1 MESNTFIQGK
11 CIQCIVREAGDFYIE
26 PPKVNDLT
34 DEDSGEKDTETGL
47 HPCSLSGNQLRAPA
61 ELCSHQNEGAD
72 NDEMAVEPVSDI
84 SEGKS
89 ASN

>member
-1 MESNTFIQGK
+1 MNKTLDLLFDG
-11 CIQCIVREAGDFYIE
+11 REAGDFYIE

-34 DEDSGEKDTETGL
+34 DEDSGKKDTETGL

-89 ASN
+89 ASNEM